1 MGMVGLIDEFFNEKL
16 IIGLNQMTF
25 YILVNNIYISVK
37 KLNLVANLSFNVA
50 NCFVGGIY

>member
-1 MGMVGLIDEFFNEKL
+1 MGKVGLIDEFFNEKL